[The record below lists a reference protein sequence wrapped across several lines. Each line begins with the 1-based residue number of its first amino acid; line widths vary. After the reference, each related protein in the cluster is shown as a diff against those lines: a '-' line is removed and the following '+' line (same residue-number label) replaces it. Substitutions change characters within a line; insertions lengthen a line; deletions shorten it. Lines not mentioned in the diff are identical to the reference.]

1 MTQNNQRRERF
12 IDRPIQGA
20 LVLRVLLYWACTLVT
35 QLLVM
40 LVVAVFTSPIDT
52 FYLKFRELTW
62 NLQLTATAS
71 LLVLPFLVFDLI
83 RLSHRWVGPVFRL
96 RVAMQ
101 DLGRGEEVT
110 PIRFRAGDYWQE
122 LAGDFN
128 IISAELGRRRAEAAC
143 GAASADSSDA
153 TGETQSLSSAEPA
166 DSVS

>member
-1 MTQNNQRRERF
+1 MAQSNQRRDRF

-20 LVLRVLLYWACTLVT
+20 LVIRVLLYWCCTLAT

-71 LLVLPFLVFDLI
+71 VLVLPFLVFDLI

-101 DLGRGEEVT
+101 DLGRGEEVS
-110 PIRFRAGDYWQE
+110 PIRFRTGDYWQE

-128 IISAELGRRRAEAAC
+128 IISAELGRRRAEAAR
-143 GAASADSSDA
+143 STADSSSA
-153 TGETQSLSSAEPA
+153 TVAVQPVGTAEE
-166 DSVS
+166 